1 MNKENINRLKKY
13 LFLISMFFSFVIWWH
28 IIYVYLYDEA
38 KEFPVEWWS
47 VSEWIIWDF
56 PHLNP
61 LLMSS
66 DYDKNIIYLLY
77 RSLLSFDYKKNEI
90 TSDLANCNIK
100 NLWYIECFLKDDI
113 YWSNGEKITADD
125 VIATYNI
132 LKNSDINNTLWALIK
147 NTTIENRAWVITFS
161 NKVKDIN
168 FITAL
173 FQPIVSKNVLD
184 NIGNKEL
191 HGKFNPIDGVY
202 SWPYIIETVS
212 YDDSLWIQKLILTK
226 NSFYKEKEILIWK
239 YIYKIFK
246 DQNHF
251 LKHKDLMNVFFD
263 KNKIIGDTLP
273 RLAKNSYFL
282 NQYNAVFINE
292 ERIKSTELRNFILGK
307 IDVNNIVKNL
317 WKSYKEV
324 NSIFLNADSSQ
335 KYEIKNSNI
344 ENIIKETW
352 YYKKDYLANIIVEE
366 NNKKQEVEKIVNN
379 DLSYI
384 ISPVNKKYSFSSENN
399 ILIEWKINS
408 KSPDEIYINEYKLSA
423 YKKWESSFYYRLRT
437 DFNNMSAWVNNY
449 KVYFITNG
457 KKELI
462 EEFIITYSSDKEK
475 LKKLEEEF
483 NKKLTESQNKETI
496 NIDEGNKQKILALK
510 DNAFYDKAL
519 NKLVFRIYYIEN
531 REELISVV
539 NIIKNLLESYSIW
552 IEALPISIS
561 DLNKKITSEEKD
573 YDMIVVG
580 LDLWYFPFQIYP
592 YFHSSQAKWWYNFS
606 NIKNLNLDILLE
618 ELKSNVLWKEKTKEL
633 ETKANEILLEKQ
645 VVRPIYTKE
654 SSVLI
659 DNNIKNFSLTNNV
672 ASDLAVMD
680 ALLGSYVS
688 SEKNID
694 FSQKSFWGFITFIKK
709 VFFNE

>member
-344 ENIIKETW
+344 ENIIKEIW

-384 ISPVNKKYSFSSENN
+384 ISPVNKKYSFSNENN

>member
-510 DNAFYDKAL
+510 DNAFYNKAL

>member
-47 VSEWIIWDF
+47 ISEGIIWDF

-77 RSLLSFDYKKNEI
+77 RSLLSFDYTKNEL

-191 HGKFNPIDGVY
+191 YGKFNPIDGVY

-379 DLSYI
+379 NLSYI
-384 ISPVNKKYSFSSENN
+384 ISPINKKYSFSSENN

>member
-47 VSEWIIWDF
+47 ISEGIIWDF

-77 RSLLSFDYKKNEI
+77 RSLLSFDHTKNEL

-191 HGKFNPIDGVY
+191 YGKFNPIDGVY

-263 KNKIIGDTLP
+263 KNRIIGDTLP

>member
-47 VSEWIIWDF
+47 ISEGIIWDF

-191 HGKFNPIDGVY
+191 YGKFNPIDGVY

-379 DLSYI
+379 NLSYI
-384 ISPVNKKYSFSSENN
+384 ISPINKKYSFSSENN

-496 NIDEGNKQKILALK
+496 NIDEENKQKILALK
-510 DNAFYDKAL
+510 DNAFYDKNL

>member
-47 VSEWIIWDF
+47 ISEGIIWDF

-77 RSLLSFDYKKNEI
+77 RSLLSFDYTKNEL

-191 HGKFNPIDGVY
+191 YGKFNPIDGVY

-263 KNKIIGDTLP
+263 KNRIIGDTLP